1 MGSRLPRKR
10 RRVVWLVVA
19 IVLAAGGTGGW
30 LLLRPSSADPSSEP
44 VTSTA
49 TVGTQRL
56 MVSATGT
63 IEPAQRADLSFA
75 VSGEVTA
82 VLVEEGDTVTKGRVL
97 ATVDDELLAA
107 EVDAAESELDAAEA
121 RVDEVTDAE
130 TAAGGSD
137 TQLAAAESAVVS
149 ARSRLTAAREALE
162 QAELT
167 ATIPGTVVAVD
178 LAVGDQAGGGT
189 DPQGDQSSDS
199 GETAG
204 VITVVSTNRY
214 LVEAS
219 LAGADVKEVKAGMAA
234 EIATADAAEPVD
246 GTVRTVG
253 LVAEVDESGTATFP
267 VTLDITG
274 QHDDI
279 YAGSS
284 ATVTIV
290 VEEREG
296 VLTVPTQALH
306 EDGDTTY
313 VKKIVNGEPVRT
325 EVEVGTAYGPQT
337 EIVSGLEE
345 GDEVELAAF
354 SRRSGGAD
362 PQEGGV
368 IKMPDGGPAG
378 PNGGMMPNKGK

>member
-30 LLLRPSSADPSSEP
+30 LLLRPSSAEP
-44 VTSTA
+44 DAEAVTASA
-49 TVGTQRL
+49 TVGTQRRT
-56 MVSATGT
+56 VSATGT
-63 IEPAQRADLSFA
+63 VEPARRADLGFA

-82 VLVEEGDTVTKGRVL
+82 VVVEEGDTVTAGQVL

-121 RVDEVTDAE
+121 RVDDE
-130 TAAGGSD
+130 TAAGASD

-178 LAVGDQAGGGT
+178 LAVGDQAGST
-189 DPQGDQSSDS
+189 DPQADQPADD
-199 GETAG
+199 GTDGTGATAG

-219 LAGADVKEVKAGMAA
+219 VAGSDVKEVKAGMAA
-234 EIATADAAEPVD
+234 EITPADASEPVE

-253 LVAEVDESGTATFP
+253 LVAEADESGAASFP
-267 VTLDITG
+267 VTVDVTG
-274 QHDDI
+274 QRDDI

-284 ATVTIV
+284 ATVTII

-296 VLTVPTQALH
+296 VLTVPTPALH

-313 VKKIVNGEPVRT
+313 VDKLVNGEPVRT
-325 EVEVGTAYGPQT
+325 VVEVGTAYGPDT

-345 GDEVELAAF
+345 GDEIEITAF
-354 SRRSGGAD
+354 NRRPSGAD
-362 PQEGGV
+362 PQDGGV
-368 IKMPDGGPAG
+368 IKMPNGGPDGGT
-378 PNGGMMPNKGK
+378 MPEKGK